1 MLLCSLHTSE
11 QLQHVQPAAQRHNAT
26 DATST
31 CNPIQCSPDERT
43 GSSDARTH
51 RLELH
56 PMFTTAAMH
65 ACHSDKYAA
74 LRML

>member
-1 MLLCSLHTSE
+1 MLLCSLHTNE
-11 QLQHVQPAAQRHNAT
+11 QLQHVQPAAQKHNAT
-26 DATST
+26 DAT
-31 CNPIQCSPDERT
+31 PHAIQCSPDERT

-56 PMFTTAAMH
+56 PMFKIAATH

-74 LRML
+74 L